1 MHCIRVVATS
11 LVAFVLAGGALPA
24 AEPTPDFEREIQPIL
39 AEHCSACH
47 GVDGASR
54 QAGLRLDTRDGALAG
69 GDSGPTAILPGKGA
83 ESLVVNRIRSTDP
96 TTVMPPPETQKPL
109 SDVQKA
115 LLERWIDAGA
125 PYAPHWAFVSPK
137 QAPVPEV
144 SPPAAHPIDAFVR
157 AKLPAVGLEPSP
169 PADPEILCRRLW
181 LDLVGLPPS
190 ADDVAAYLR
199 DGHDATVDTL
209 LASDR
214 YGEKWARHWLDL
226 ARYSDTNGYE
236 KDSPREQWAWRD
248 WVIGA
253 INRDLPYDRFVIEQ
267 VAGDLLPNATQDQ
280 IVATGFLRNSM
291 LNEEGAIIPEEF
303 RMVEMFDRIDC
314 LGKAVLGISAQC
326 AQCHTHKFD
335 PLTHDEYYGL
345 FAFLNNTHEARS
357 SVYTPAQLEQIGSIR
372 ARVAEAEAALK
383 ASRPTWEA
391 EMNAW
396 AEGVKAG
403 LVSWTALEAIEL
415 GSVGG
420 LNHPT
425 QEEERVIL
433 TLGMHGP
440 EIFVVTEP
448 KLTGVTALRL
458 EALLHGDLFQFGPG
472 RHGPWALGEVEA
484 FVQRPGSEA
493 WEKVTL
499 VDPSADFSEPES
511 APPPPA
517 DKPNEKRSIGPVANL
532 VDGNHGTW
540 WKADRGPGRRHQPS
554 AAVLRFE
561 KPLDLPAGTKLKIAL
576 HWPGTP
582 SLIGATRLSLSTAP
596 SPTAPPIDHACI
608 LALAIPAEVR
618 TDADRAAIFEAWRKT
633 VPELKTAEDSIA
645 ALYQQWPQAPTTILH
660 LAERDQ
666 THARATR
673 RLDRGNWMQ
682 PLETIPPHVPAALHP
697 LPAGA
702 PANRLGF
709 AMWLVSPDSP
719 LAARVAVNRA
729 WQAIFGQGLAEVPD
743 DFGTR
748 SPVPFQRDLLDWL
761 AVSFQERG
769 WSQKHLIR
777 EIVTSDTYKQ
787 SSRAAPHTLAIDPT
801 NRFLARG
808 PRFRAD
814 AEVVRDLALAVSGL
828 VTQRLGGPG
837 VMAPVPQNVLD
848 YNYGGVSWK
857 AAEGPERYRQSVYL
871 HRKRSMPD
879 PLLSAFDAPNGDIA
893 CARRL
898 RSNTPLA
905 ALAGLNEPVFVE
917 AARALAL
924 KTLRDGGVDDETRI
938 RHAFRAC
945 TGRLPNGDE
954 TATLLAFLDTSR
966 RRIGDGWLD
975 AREVATGSL
984 GTLPALPPGATPQ
997 DAAAWTLVA
1006 RVLLNLD
1013 ETVSKH

>member
-1 MHCIRVVATS
+1 MPSLRVVPAS
-11 LVAFVLAGGALPA
+11 VLAVVLAGMAIAA
-24 AEPTPDFEREIQPIL
+24 AEPAPDFEREIQPIL

-54 QAGLRLDTRDGALAG
+54 QGGFRLDTRDGALAG

-83 ESLVVNRIRSTDP
+83 ESLVVHRIRSTDP
-96 TTVMPPPETQKPL
+96 DSVMPPPETQKPL
-109 SDVQKA
+109 SEDQKA

-125 PYAPHWAFVSPK
+125 PFAPHWAFVSPK
-137 QAPVPEV
+137 RPPVPQV

-169 PADPEILCRRLW
+169 PADAAVLCRRLW
-181 LDLVGLPPS
+181 LDVVGLPPT

-199 DGHDATVDTL
+199 DGHDATVEKL
-209 LASDR
+209 LASER
-214 YGEKWARHWLDL
+214 YGEKWARPWLDL

-253 INRDLPYDRFVIEQ
+253 LNRDLPYDRFVIEQ
-267 VAGDLLPNATQDQ
+267 IAGDLLPNATQDQ

-314 LGKAVLGISAQC
+314 LGKSVLGISAQC

-335 PLTHDEYYGL
+335 PLSHEEYYGL
-345 FAFLNNTHEARS
+345 FAFLNDTHEARS
-357 SVYTPAQLEQIGSIR
+357 AVRSPEQLSALVAVRQR
-372 ARVAEAEAALK
+372 LAEADAAVK
-383 ASRPTWEA
+383 GARPGWES
-391 EMNAW
+391 EMKAW
-396 AEGVKAG
+396 ADTTAAG
-403 LVSWTALEAIEL
+403 LIPWTPLNCVEQ

-425 QEEERVIL
+425 QEEDHLIL

-448 KLTGVTALRL
+448 RMTGVTGLQI
-458 EALLHGDLFQFGPG
+458 EALLHGDLFQNGPG

-484 FVQRPGSEA
+484 FVQRPGSDA

-499 VDPSADFSEPES
+499 VNPTADFSEPES

-532 VDGNHGTW
+532 VDGNHATW
-540 WKADRGPGRRHQPS
+540 WKADRGPERRHQPS
-554 AAVLRFE
+554 VAVLQFE
-561 KPLDLPAGTKLKIAL
+561 KPLDVPEGTKLKIAL

-582 SLIGATRLSLSTAP
+582 SLIGAARLSLTNTP
-596 SPTAPPIDHACI
+596 SPAAPATDHAAI
-608 LALAIPAEVR
+608 LALR
-618 TDADRAAIFEAWRKT
+618 TPEAQRTADDRAAIFEAWRKS
-633 VPELKTAEDSIA
+633 VPELKDHDEAISRIWREMPGAQTTVLHMAPR
-645 ALYQQWPQAPTTILH
+645 PQSRHRTTRL
-660 LAERDQ
+660 
-666 THARATR
+666 
-673 RLDRGNWMQ
+673 LDRGNWMK
-682 PLETIPPHVPAALHP
+682 PLQAVEAHLPAALHP
-697 LPAGA
+697 LPEGA

-709 AMWLVSPDSP
+709 AQWLVARESP
-719 LAARVAVNRA
+719 LAARVAVNRV

-748 SPVPFQRDLLDWL
+748 SPVPLERDLLDWL
-761 AVSFQERG
+761 AVDFMDKG
-769 WSQKHLIR
+769 FSQKALVR
-777 EIVTSDTYKQ
+777 AIVTSDTYKQ
-787 SSRAAPHTLAIDPT
+787 SSRATPAAIAADPT

-828 VTQRLGGPG
+828 VTHASGGPG

-857 AAEGPERYRQSVYL
+857 AAEGPERYRRSVYL

-898 RSNTPLA
+898 RSNTALS

-924 KTLRDGGVDDETRI
+924 KILRDGGADDQARI
-938 RHAFRAC
+938 RHAFSAC
-945 TGRLPNGDE
+945 TGRLPSGDE
-954 TATLLAFLDTSR
+954 TSTLLAFLDTQR
-966 RRIGDGWLD
+966 RRIADGWLD
-975 AREVATGSL
+975 SREVATGSSD
-984 GTLPALPPGATPQ
+984 TIPSLPAGATPQ

>member
-1 MHCIRVVATS
+1 MRCLRVVATCVLS
-11 LVAFVLAGGALPA
+11 LALSAGAPFA
-24 AEPTPDFEREIQPIL
+24 AETGPDFEREIQPIL

-47 GVDGASR
+47 GVDSASR
-54 QAGLRLDTRDGALAG
+54 QGGFRLDTRDGALAG
-69 GDSGPTAILPGKGA
+69 GDSGPLAIVPGKGA
-83 ESLVVNRIRSTDP
+83 ESLVVHRIRSTDP
-96 TTVMPPPETQKPL
+96 DTVMPPPETQKPL
-109 SDVQKA
+109 NEAQKA

-137 QAPVPEV
+137 QPPVPQV
-144 SPPAAHPIDAFVR
+144 SPPASHPIDAFIR

-169 PADPEILCRRLW
+169 PADAAILCRRLW

-190 ADDVAAYLR
+190 ADDVAAYLQ
-199 DGHDATVDTL
+199 DGHDATVEKL
-209 LASDR
+209 LASER

-253 INRDLPYDRFVIEQ
+253 LNRDLPYDRFVIEQ
-267 VAGDLLPNATQDQ
+267 IAGDLLPNATQDQ

-314 LGKAVLGISAQC
+314 LGKSVLGISAQC

-335 PLTHDEYYGL
+335 PLTHEEYYGL
-345 FAFLNNTHEARS
+345 FAFLNDTHEARS
-357 SVYTPAQLEQIGSIR
+357 SVRTPEQLATLAAVKQR
-372 ARVAEAEAALK
+372 LAEADDAVKGA
-383 ASRPTWEA
+383 RPRWES
-391 EMNAW
+391 EMKSW
-396 AEGVKAG
+396 ADGVTG
-403 LVSWTALEAIEL
+403 SLIPWTALDAIEL

-425 QEEERVIL
+425 QEDDHLIL

-448 KLTGVTALRL
+448 RMTGVTGLQI
-458 EALLHGDLFQFGPG
+458 EALLHGDLFQNGPG

-484 FVQRPGSEA
+484 FVQRPGSDA
-493 WEKVTL
+493 WEKVTFAN
-499 VDPSADFSEPES
+499 PTADFSELES

-532 VDGNHGTW
+532 IDGNHATW
-540 WKADRGPGRRHQPS
+540 WKADRGAERRHQPS
-554 AAVLRFE
+554 VAVLPFE
-561 KPLDLPAGTKLKIAL
+561 KPLDLPEGAKLKIAL

-582 SLIGATRLSLSTAP
+582 SLVGATRMSLTTAP
-596 SPTAPPIDHACI
+596 GPTAPAIDHAAI
-608 LALAIPAEVR
+608 LALRSPEDRR
-618 TDADRAAIFEAWRKT
+618 TADDRAAIFEAWRKT
-633 VPELKTAEDSIA
+633 VPELKDHDEAISRIWREMPA
-645 ALYQQWPQAPTTILH
+645 AQTTVLH
-660 LAERDQ
+660 LAPRPPSRHR
-666 THARATR
+666 TTR
-673 RLDRGNWMQ
+673 LLDRGNWMK
-682 PLETIPPHVPAALHP
+682 PLQAVEAHVPAALHP

-709 AMWLVSPDSP
+709 AMWLVSRESP
-719 LAARVAVNRA
+719 LAARVAVNRV
-729 WQAIFGQGLAEVPD
+729 WQAIFGEGLAEVPD

-748 SPVPFQRDLLDWL
+748 SPVPVQRDLLDWL
-761 AVSFQERG
+761 AVDFPEHG
-769 WSQKHLIR
+769 LSQKHLIR
-777 EIVTSDTYKQ
+777 RIVTSDTYKQ
-787 SSRAAPHTLAIDPT
+787 SSRATPAAIAADPT

-814 AEVVRDLALAVSGL
+814 AEVLRDLALSVSGL
-828 VTQRLGGPG
+828 VTHGLGGPG

-848 YNYGGVSWK
+848 YNYGGVSRK
-857 AAEGPERYRQSVYL
+857 AAEGPERYRRSVYL

-924 KTLRDGGVDDETRI
+924 KSLRDGGADDTARI
-938 RHAFRAC
+938 RQAFSAC
-945 TGRLPNGDE
+945 TGRLPSGDE

-966 RRIGDGWLD
+966 RRIADGWLD
-975 AREVATGSL
+975 SREVATGNAD
-984 GTLPALPPGATPQ
+984 TIPALPPGTTPQ